1 MIPVTTYKGKH
12 VAVFGL
18 GRSGLATA
26 RALRDGGALVSA
38 WDDGKLARHAAE
50 KDQIPL
56 VDLYEAD
63 ISHIET
69 MVISPGIPLTH
80 PKPHPLVLKAADNGL
95 EILGDVELFAR
106 EVDAFCKTQNPPRV
120 ICVTGTNG
128 KSTTTALITHMLA
141 QSGFHAHA
149 GGNLGEPVLALPS
162 LRADR
167 FYVLELS
174 SYQLDLIK
182 TLKPAV
188 SVFLNISTDH
198 LDRHGDMDGYVAA
211 KIRIFQNQDTS
222 DHAVIGVDDSYSQ
235 SVCTRVSSKG
245 GPTVLPISVGK
256 ALGKGAYV
264 IDGILYDGTKRP
276 SATVADLRQ
285 AKSLPGVHNWQ
296 NAAAAYAVVRQFV
309 DDEKA
314 LGQSVISFP
323 GLAHRLERLGGVGAV
338 EFVND
343 SKATNAEAT
352 SHALEVFDNI
362 YWIAGGVAKKGGIN
376 TLAEQ
381 FSKIKKAYLIG
392 EAAETFSDTLGDS
405 VSYKKCKDLKQATT
419 CALHDAMEDGGT
431 GAVVLLSP
439 ACASFDQF
447 KNFEDRGD
455 AYRQIVSD
463 LLEKLPVKKSGKETA
478 A

>member
-1 MIPVTTYKGKH
+1 MIPVTTYQGKN

-26 RALRDGGALVSA
+26 RALQEGGAVVSA
-38 WDDGKLARHAAE
+38 WDDGKLARLAAE

-56 VDLYEAD
+56 VDLYESD
-63 ISHIET
+63 ISHIEA

-80 PKPHPLVLKAADNGL
+80 PKPHPLVIKAADNRL

-106 EVDAFCKTQNPPRV
+106 EIEAFRDTQNPPRV

-128 KSTTTALITHMLA
+128 KSTTTALITHMLQ
-141 QSGFHAHA
+141 QSGLHAYA
-149 GGNLGEPVLALPS
+149 GGNLGEAVLDLPS
-162 LRADR
+162 LRADC

-174 SYQLDLIK
+174 SYQLDLAK
-182 TLKPAV
+182 TLKPNV
-188 SVFLNISTDH
+188 SVFLNISADH

-211 KIRIFQNQDTS
+211 KTRIFQNQDQS

-235 SVCTRVSSKG
+235 TVCTRVSSKA
-245 GPTVLPISVGK
+245 GPAVLPIAVGK

-264 IDGILYDGTKRP
+264 IDGMLYDGTKRP
-276 SATVADLRQ
+276 STNVADLRQ
-285 AKSLPGVHNWQ
+285 AKSLPGLHNWQ
-296 NAAAAYAVVRQFV
+296 NAAAAYAAVRQFV

-314 LGQSVISFP
+314 LGQSLMSFP
-323 GLAHRLERLGGVGAV
+323 GLAHRLERLGEIGTVA
-338 EFVND
+338 FVND

-376 TLAEQ
+376 ALKGQ
-381 FSKIKKAYLIG
+381 LSKIKKAYLIG
-392 EAAETFSDTLGDS
+392 EAAKTFSDTLGDDVPHKS
-405 VSYKKCKDLKQATT
+405 CKDLKQATT
-419 CALHDAMEDGGT
+419 CALHDAMEDGAT
-431 GAVVLLSP
+431 PSIVLLSP

-455 AYRQIVSD
+455 AYRQIVSE
-463 LLEKLPVKKSGKETA
+463 LLEKLSAKKSGKETA